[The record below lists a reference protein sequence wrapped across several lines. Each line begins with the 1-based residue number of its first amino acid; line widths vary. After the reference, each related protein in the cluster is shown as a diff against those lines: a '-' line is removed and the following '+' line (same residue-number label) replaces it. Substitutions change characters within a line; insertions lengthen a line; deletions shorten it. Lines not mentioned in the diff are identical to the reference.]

1 MMVAQFTELR
11 DYAQSRR
18 RSLSTTTCNLACTD
32 YLFITNANRHEN
44 STFGQIRLTEND
56 IAIFD
61 RGYFNKRQFQ
71 ELTESS
77 ISFVTRNK
85 SKLNTR

>member
-1 MMVAQFTELR
+1 M
-11 DYAQSRR
+11 
-18 RSLSTTTCNLACTD
+18 
-32 YLFITNANRHEN
+32 TNANRHEN

-85 SKLNTR
+85 SNIEY